1 MLTRERTLFKGN
13 RHHISNLFLSGF
25 GKKKRTYTHTHTA
38 QTHTHTAQTH
48 THTAQNGGAK
58 RSDVNSNLR

>member
-25 GKKKRTYTHTHTA
+25 GKKKKKNLQAHTHSTD
-38 QTHTHTAQTH
+38 TH

>member
-1 MLTRERTLFKGN
+1 MYVLLRDRTLFKGN

-25 GKKKRTYTHTHTA
+25 VKKKKKRTYM
-38 QTHTHTAQTH
+38 H